1 MFEHLKE
8 ETMPLWLYNCDPVEL
23 AELAYGKHFTVKQ
36 AFETYWY
43 LSMCPV
49 ARAYGSLF
57 CLNILLR
64 PSARCVMK
72 TGVFL

>member
-8 ETMPLWLYNCDPVEL
+8 ETMPLWLYNCDPIEL

-43 LSMCPV
+43 LSMCPF
-49 ARAYGSLF
+49 ARA
-57 CLNILLR
+57 
-64 PSARCVMK
+64 
-72 TGVFL
+72 